1 MSEATTRQPEVCFMC
16 SCHCA
21 TYSDYMIC
29 KLDPKEW
36 EKCKWINLRFMDTP
50 EGAKEMKDY
59 LDTRLAPTEGCPY
72 LLEHMAVSYTS
83 VEPKILR
90 IQRHIDAI

>member
-1 MSEATTRQPEVCFMC
+1 
-16 SCHCA
+16 
-21 TYSDYMIC
+21 
-29 KLDPKEW
+29 
-36 EKCKWINLRFMDTP
+36 MDTP